1 MFIKIQGKDIPKALG
16 FIKNKWE
23 EFYPENPFEYFF
35 LDDDI
40 NRMYSSEMRMSQI
53 FRGTSLLAIFIACLG
68 LFGLI
73 SFTTEQR
80 AKEIEIR
87 KVLGA
92 SVPNIVMLLSK
103 EFLKLII
110 IANVI
115 AWPITYFVMNK
126 WLQNFVYRAG
136 INAFI
141 FLASAVIALVIAM
154 ITVFSQSLK
163 TAHSNPVD
171 ILMYE

>member
-1 MFIKIQGKDIPKALG
+1 
-16 FIKNKWE
+16 
-23 EFYPENPFEYFF
+23 
-35 LDDDI
+35 
-40 NRMYSSEMRMSQI
+40 MSRI

-80 AKEIEIR
+80 GKEIGIR

-110 IANVI
+110 IANVV

-126 WLQNFVYRAG
+126 WLQNFVYRTG
-136 INAFI
+136 MNVFI
-141 FLASAVIALVIAM
+141 FLTSAVVALVIAT
-154 ITVFSQSLK
+154 ITVFSQSVK
-163 TAHSNPVD
+163 AAHSNPVE
-171 ILMYE
+171 ILRHE